1 MQIKAIHFL
10 LLLTFA
16 ACFFSFLESPWL
28 KVPCGYDNPAFI
40 WARKVFDRAMK
51 IHNSQVGHH
60 LTRQKTINANYNS
73 YRCAA

>member
-1 MQIKAIHFL
+1 
-10 LLLTFA
+10 
-16 ACFFSFLESPWL
+16 
-28 KVPCGYDNPAFI
+28 
-40 WARKVFDRAMK
+40 MK